1 MKDQATQLTAAETD
15 QVAGGISPVPV
26 PTSMPIP
33 DDLRRRHSI
42 VDPIFDA
49 AQLVEPG
56 SPSPAPGPAPVA
68 LAVPGCLGP
77 VPGPRPPFSR
87 SRRS

>member
-1 MKDQATQLTAAETD
+1 MKKQATQLTAAETN

-26 PTSMPIP
+26 PTTEPIP
-33 DDLRRRHSI
+33 DALRREYAI

-68 LAVPGCLGP
+68 LAVPGCVGP
-77 VPGPRPPFSR
+77 GPGPRPPFSR

>member
-1 MKDQATQLTAAETD
+1 MKEQATQLTAAETD

-26 PTSMPIP
+26 PTTMPIP
-33 DDLRRRHSI
+33 DDLRRG
-42 VDPIFDA
+42 DPIFDA

-68 LAVPGCLGP
+68 LAVPGCVGP
-77 VPGPRPPFSR
+77 GPGPRPPFSR

>member
-1 MKDQATQLTAAETD
+1 MKEQATQLTAAETD

-33 DDLRRRHSI
+33 DDLRRG
-42 VDPIFDA
+42 DPIFDA

-56 SPSPAPGPAPVA
+56 SPSPVPGPAPVA
-68 LAVPGCLGP
+68 LVNPGNPSP
-77 VPGPRPPFSR
+77 VPGPCPPVSR
-87 SRRS
+87 SRRA

>member
-26 PTSMPIP
+26 PTTMPIP
-33 DDLRRRHSI
+33 DNLRRRHSI

-56 SPSPAPGPAPVA
+56 RPFPRNPARPLFPGAGSKTDPTTAK
-68 LAVPGCLGP
+68 AVL
-77 VPGPRPPFSR
+77 
-87 SRRS
+87 